1 VPLGAKPCA
10 VPPLIWLESITSF
23 LAPILLEILI
33 MTDFGRQ
40 AYLNGRVTCDE
51 TQSACDLRWS
61 HAAGNREE
69 DDTGKNKPRKGKK
82 AAEAA

>member
-33 MTDFGRQ
+33 MTDFMRALNHHVERVFNPSSKETHWGR
-40 AYLNGRVTCDE
+40 
-51 TQSACDLRWS
+51 
-61 HAAGNREE
+61 
-69 DDTGKNKPRKGKK
+69 RKL
-82 AAEAA
+82 ARDR

>member
-10 VPPLIWLESITSF
+10 VPPLIWLKSITSF

-40 AYLNGRVTCDE
+40 ACLNDRPFETLAQAIARTDPKDARAIISFEPDAVTGE
-51 TQSACDLRWS
+51 AGLFLRLT
-61 HAAGNREE
+61 R
-69 DDTGKNKPRKGKK
+69 
-82 AAEAA
+82 